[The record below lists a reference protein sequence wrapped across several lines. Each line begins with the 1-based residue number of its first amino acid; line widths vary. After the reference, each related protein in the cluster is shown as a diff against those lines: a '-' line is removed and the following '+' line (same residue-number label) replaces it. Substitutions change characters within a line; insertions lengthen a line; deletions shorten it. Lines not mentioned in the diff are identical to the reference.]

1 MDQDHIQTPQ
11 ELVNHIID
19 FLHDTTTALKACAL
33 VSRAFVHS
41 AQSHIFKELSIGDY
55 GVSIN
60 KTTTLWS
67 RCQETLHT
75 SPHLVQHIH
84 RLTLVPDLMSLETF
98 STICNFLFTHLKEV
112 CIRDFTLAPPLA
124 IALQQ
129 LFSLPTLRFVSLGDG
144 YGNPSTFMQIWEGCA
159 PALDFTAWTYEDPTI
174 DLSTFPRLV
183 LLRISIEGDF
193 PWPMVLNTLSTIAP
207 SNSIRQIM
215 ICGVLIV
222 GIAAEELDSRLSKL
236 PMHHSPA
243 FHFEMDPDKYDRFA
257 PTLHRL
263 SSTDMLRCAER
274 HHDSWFQN
282 YTRNL

>member
-129 LFSLPTLRFVSLGDG
+129 LFSLPTLRFI
-144 YGNPSTFMQIWEGCA
+144 STEAFHPTSHRWPA
-159 PALDFTAWTYEDPTI
+159 PIHLDSFRIVHPMRAMRDWIDHAFCPFDFSGHTEVLRWSKVAPCLQTLEALDFTAWVRLLILFPNFSFIFTDLRRPHDRPLHIPT
-174 DLSTFPRLV
+174 PR
-183 LLRISIEGDF
+183 
-193 PWPMVLNTLSTIAP
+193 AP
-207 SNSIRQIM
+207 PHFDRGGLPLADGTQYS
-215 ICGVLIV
+215 
-222 GIAAEELDSRLSKL
+222 LDN
-236 PMHHSPA
+236 
-243 FHFEMDPDKYDRFA
+243 
-257 PTLHRL
+257 
-263 SSTDMLRCAER
+263 CAL
-274 HHDSWFQN
+274 Q
-282 YTRNL
+282 